1 MFVNDYGNSRGF
13 YQGQGE
19 ELGKL
24 VNYWT
29 LGLEGGLGPTPLLAI
44 NGPLLQ
50 GGMLENLFT
59 GF

>member
-1 MFVNDYGNSRGF
+1 MATVEGL

-24 VNYWT
+24 VNYRT
-29 LGLEGGLGPTPLLAI
+29 DCLEGGLDPTSLLAI
-44 NGPLLQ
+44 NGPVLQ
-50 GGMLENLFT
+50 GGMLENVFT